1 MTAPLTNPLTTPLT
15 IVSLLP
21 GLLDTNGD
29 AANARVLAQRARWA
43 GFDAEVVDVAGPAE
57 LSASVDAIV
66 IGSGT
71 DAALP
76 AARTALLPMVD
87 RLREL
92 VTGGV
97 PLLAVGTGWELLGVG
112 IDLGDGS
119 VIEGIGLVAG
129 RAVPAPARI
138 ADDLVVKSKYGRL
151 IGFENHPRHYV
162 GAEGSPLGRVLSGTG
177 NGNGQEGLVM
187 GDVFGTHLHGP
198 VLARNPGLA
207 DHLLR
212 VALDRHGVQYTPG
225 ARALSVDETARAAR
239 NQVAVRLR
247 LAAE

>member
-1 MTAPLTNPLTTPLT
+1 MNDALT

-43 GFDAEVVDVAGPAE
+43 GIDPIIVDVADIAE
-57 LSASVDAIV
+57 LPASADIV
-66 IGSGT
+66 LIGSGT

-76 AARTALLPMVD
+76 AARAALLPMAD

-92 VTGGV
+92 VTSGV

-112 IDLGDGS
+112 IDLGDGT

-129 RAVPAPARI
+129 RAVPAPARV

-151 IGFENHPRHYV
+151 VGFENHPRHYV
-162 GAEGSPLGRVLSGTG
+162 GAEGSPLGRVLAGTG

-212 VALDRHGVQYTPG
+212 LALGRRGADYVPGERAVA
-225 ARALSVDETARAAR
+225 VDDIARAAR

-247 LAAE
+247 LPAE

>member
-1 MTAPLTNPLTTPLT
+1 MTDTLT

-21 GLLDTNGD
+21 GLQDTNGD

-43 GFDAEVVDVAGPAE
+43 GFDAVVLDVAPGDALPA
-57 LSASVDAIV
+57 SADIIV
-66 IGSGT
+66 IGSGS

-76 AARTALLPMVD
+76 AARAALLPMAD

-92 VTGGV
+92 VTAGV

-112 IDLGDGS
+112 IDLADGS
-119 VIEGIGLVAG
+119 VVEGIGLVAG

-138 ADDLVVKSKYGRL
+138 ADDLAVKSKYGRL
-151 IGFENHPRHYV
+151 IGFENHSRHYV
-162 GAEGSPLGRVLSGTG
+162 GAEGSPLGRVLAGTG

-212 VALDRHGVQYTPG
+212 LALARRGSDYVPG
-225 ARALSVDETARAAR
+225 ARSDAVDETARAAR
-239 NQVAVRLR
+239 NQVAVRLK
-247 LAAE
+247 LPAE

>member
-1 MTAPLTNPLTTPLT
+1 MTDALTDALT

-21 GLLDTNGD
+21 ALLDTNGD

-43 GFDAEVVDVAGPAE
+43 GFEAHIVDVA
-57 LSASVDAIV
+57 DARDLPDNADLIV

-71 DAALP
+71 DAVLGQARAALV
-76 AARTALLPMVD
+76 PMAD
-87 RLREL
+87 RLRQL
-92 VTGGV
+92 VTDGV

-112 IDLGDGS
+112 IELSDGS
-119 VIEGIGLVAG
+119 AVEGIGLVAG

-138 ADDLVVKSKYGRL
+138 TEDLAVKSKYGRL
-151 IGFENHPRHYV
+151 IGFENHSRHYV
-162 GAEGSPLGRVLSGTG
+162 GAEASPLGRVLAGTG

-207 DHLLR
+207 DHLLTR
-212 VALDRHGVQYTPG
+212 ALARRGIAYAPG
-225 ARALSVDETARAAR
+225 ARAAMVDETARAAR
-239 NQVAVRLR
+239 NQVAVRLK
-247 LAAE
+247 LPAE

>member
-1 MTAPLTNPLTTPLT
+1 MNDALT

-43 GFDAEVVDVAGPAE
+43 GFEASVVDVAGIAGLPQR
-57 LSASVDAIV
+57 VDLIV

-76 AARTALLPMVD
+76 AARAALLPMAD

-92 VTGGV
+92 VTAGV
-97 PLLAVGTGWELLGVG
+97 PLLAVGTGWELLGTG
-112 IDLGDGS
+112 IDLGDGT
-119 VIEGIGLVAG
+119 VVEGIGLVAG

-138 ADDLVVKSKYGRL
+138 TDDIVVKSRYGRL
-151 IGFENHPRHYV
+151 VGFENHSRHYV
-162 GAEGSPLGRVLSGTG
+162 GAEASPLGRVVAGTG

-207 DHLLR
+207 DHLLE
-212 VALDRHGVQYTPG
+212 VALRRHGNDYAPG
-225 ARALSVDETARAAR
+225 ARAITVDETARAAR

-247 LAAE
+247 LPAE

>member
-1 MTAPLTNPLTTPLT
+1 MTDTLT

-29 AANARVLAQRARWA
+29 AGNARVVAQRARWA
-43 GFDAEVVDVAGPAE
+43 GFEASIVDVADAHE
-57 LSASVDAIV
+57 LPESPDIIL

-76 AARTALLPMVD
+76 VARAALLPMAD

-92 VTGGV
+92 VTAGV
-97 PLLAVGTGWELLGVG
+97 PLFAVGTGWELLGVG
-112 IDLGDGS
+112 IDVGDGG
-119 VIEGIGLVAG
+119 VVEGIGLVAG

-138 ADDLVVKSKYGRL
+138 TDDLAVKSKYGRL
-151 IGFENHPRHYV
+151 IGFENHSRHYV
-162 GAEGSPLGRVLSGTG
+162 GAEGSPLGRVLAGSG

-187 GDVFGTHLHGP
+187 GAVFGTHLHGP

-207 DHLLR
+207 DHLLQLALGR
-212 VALDRHGVQYTPG
+212 RGAVYAPGPRAVA
-225 ARALSVDETARAAR
+225 VDETARAAR
-239 NQVAVRLR
+239 NQVAVRLG